1 MKIANIDTESLHIL
15 WTTSKM
21 SMKFS
26 EKMWLMIILKV
37 TENQDCTLSSKDTF
51 LEKPQGM
58 GMGVQIYSCS
68 HQHPSSLGIFRV
80 NIWNTV
86 ILRDVVVRKA
96 DIKTLNINLNYC
108 VSALLLYLV
117 RLSGLIYAIA
127 FNIEKVF
134 WVHFSW
140 HIFLLLKTLWH
151 VLIKNLGKTKL
162 WVSVFL
168 NLILHWWFSKP

>member
-51 LEKPQGM
+51 LEKPQGV

-117 RLSGLIYAIA
+117 RL
-127 FNIEKVF
+127 F

>member
-51 LEKPQGM
+51 LEKPQGV

-68 HQHPSSLGIFRV
+68 HQHPSSLGILRV

-86 ILRDVVVRKA
+86 ILRNVVVRKA
-96 DIKTLNINLNYC
+96 DIKTLNMNLNYC